1 MRNIIKGEVM
11 KRAFAILLLALG
23 YLMSFNTI
31 QAQELQCDV
40 RVNSNKVQ
48 GSDKTIYQN
57 LQTSLYEFINNTKF
71 TDINFRQAE
80 KIECSILVDV
90 LSREGNYFTAE
101 INLALRRPVYKSSYN
116 TPMFNYIDRKFY
128 FEYTDGQTLDF
139 NPNTYI
145 SNITSTIGFYVYLFL
160 GLDFDSFSPNGGDP
174 FFAIAETI
182 ANAAP
187 QDPGTE
193 NGWSSTGRQNRYAII
208 SDINNPTNQPLRQF
222 IYDYHRNGLDM
233 MAEKP
238 DQAQEGILNAIAQL
252 LGIYDR
258 NPMCYFL
265 QLIIES
271 KREEIIQVFSQGA
284 MKTRTEAANIMKTI
298 DPSQTSRYDDMLKNT
313 GKL

>member
-1 MRNIIKGEVM
+1 M
-11 KRAFAILLLALG
+11 KRLIATLFIAIVSLL
-23 YLMSFNTI
+23 SFSVL

-71 TDINFRQAE
+71 TEINFRQSE
-80 KIECSILVDV
+80 KIECSMLVDIT
-90 LSREGNYFTAE
+90 SREGNYFTAE

-160 GLDFDSFSPNGGDP
+160 GLDFDSFSRNGGDP

-182 ANAAP
+182 AHTAP

-208 SDINNPTNQPLRQF
+208 SDINNPTYESLRHF
-222 IYDYHRNGLDM
+222 LYEYHRLGLDM
-233 MAEKP
+233 MSENP
-238 DQAQEGILNAIAQL
+238 DQAREAIMGALHNLQT
-252 LGIYDR
+252 IYER

-265 QLIIES
+265 QLIVES
-271 KREEIIQVFSQGA
+271 KRDEVIQIFSQGNI
-284 MKTRTEAANIMKTI
+284 KVRTEVANVMKTI
-298 DPSQTSRYDDMLKNT
+298 DPSQTSRYEEMLQNR
-313 GKL
+313 GN

>member
-1 MRNIIKGEVM
+1 M
-11 KRAFAILLLALG
+11 KKVFATLLIVLG
-23 YLMSFNTI
+23 CMLSFSSL

-40 RVNSNKVQ
+40 RVSSNKVQ

-71 TDINFRQAE
+71 TEINFKQAE
-80 KIECSILVDV
+80 KIECSMLIDV
-90 LSREGNYFTAE
+90 TSREGNYFSAE
-101 INLALRRPVYKSSYN
+101 ISLALRRPVYKSNYS

-128 FEYTDGQTLDF
+128 FEYTDGQALDF

-187 QDPGTE
+187 QEVGAE

-208 SDINNPTNQPLRQF
+208 NDINNPTYQPLRQF
-222 IYDYHRNGLDM
+222 IYQYHRQGLDM

-238 DQAQEGILNAIAQL
+238 EEARESLLNAIAQL
-252 LGIYDR
+252 RTVYER
-258 NPMCYFL
+258 NSMCYFL
-265 QLIIES
+265 QLLIES
-271 KREEIIQVFSQGA
+271 KRDEIIQIFSQGD
-284 MKTRTEAANIMKTI
+284 MKIRTEASNIMKAI
-298 DPSQTSRYDDMLKNT
+298 DPSQTSRYEEMLQNT

>member
-1 MRNIIKGEVM
+1 M
-11 KRAFAILLLALG
+11 KRIFATLLIVIAYLLG
-23 YLMSFNTI
+23 FNYL
-31 QAQELQCDV
+31 QAQELHCDV
-40 RVNSNKVQ
+40 RVSSTKVQ

-80 KIECSILVDV
+80 KIEGSVLVDV

-101 INLALRRPVYKSSYN
+101 ISLALRRPVYKSNYS

-174 FFAIAETI
+174 FFAVAETI
-182 ANAAP
+182 AHAAP

-208 SDINNPTNQPLRQF
+208 SDINNPSNLPLRNF
-222 IYDYHRNGLDM
+222 LYEYHRSGLDM
-233 MAEKP
+233 MAEHP
-238 DQAQEGILNAIAQL
+238 DQGRDGVLNAISNLRAV
-252 LGIYDR
+252 YER

-265 QLIIES
+265 QLLIET
-271 KREEIIQVFSQGA
+271 KRDEIIQIFSEGE
-284 MKTRTEAANIMKTI
+284 MKIRVEAANIMKTV
-298 DPSQTSRYDDMLKNT
+298 DPSQASRYDAMLQNN
-313 GKL
+313 GR

>member
-1 MRNIIKGEVM
+1 M
-11 KRAFAILLLALG
+11 KRAFAILLIALG
-23 YLMSFNTI
+23 CLLSFNSI

-40 RVNSNKVQ
+40 RVSSNKVQ

-57 LQTSLYEFINNTKF
+57 LQNSLSEFINNTKF
-71 TDINFRQAE
+71 TEINFRQAE
-80 KIECSILVDV
+80 KIECSVLIDI

-101 INLALRRPVYKSSYN
+101 INLALRRPVFKSSYN

-182 ANAAP
+182 AHTAP
-187 QDPGTE
+187 QDPGNE

-208 SDINNPTNQPLRQF
+208 SDINNSTNQPLRQF
-222 IYDYHRNGLDM
+222 LYEYHRNGLDI

-238 DQAQEGILNAIAQL
+238 DQAREAMYNAIAQL
-252 LGIYDR
+252 QSVYER

-265 QLIIES
+265 QLLIES
-271 KREEIIQVFSQGA
+271 KRDEITQVFSQGD
-284 MKTRTEAANIMKTI
+284 MKIRTGVANVMKTI
-298 DPSQTSRYDDMLKNT
+298 DPSQTSRYDNMLQNT
-313 GKL
+313 GRQ

>member
-1 MRNIIKGEVM
+1 M
-11 KRAFAILLLALG
+11 KSVIATLLIAIGSLL
-23 YLMSFNTI
+23 SFNI
-31 QAQELQCDV
+31 LHAQELQCDV

-71 TDINFRQAE
+71 TEINFRQAE
-80 KIECSILVDV
+80 KIECSMLVDIT
-90 LSREGNYFTAE
+90 SREGNYFTAE

-182 ANAAP
+182 AHAAP

-208 SDINNPTNQPLRQF
+208 SDINNSTYEPLRRF
-222 IYDYHRNGLDM
+222 LYDYHRLGLDN

-238 DQAQEGILNAIAQL
+238 DQAREAMMNAIQQL
-252 LGIYDR
+252 EVIYER

-271 KREEIIQVFSQGA
+271 KRDEIIQVFSQGETKA
-284 MKTRTEAANIMKTI
+284 RTEVANIMKTI
-298 DPSQTSRYDDMLKNT
+298 DPSQASRYDEMLQNK
-313 GKL
+313 GF

>member
-1 MRNIIKGEVM
+1 M
-11 KRAFAILLLALG
+11 KRLIATLLIALG
-23 YLMSFNTI
+23 CLLVHNTL

-40 RVNSNKVQ
+40 RVSSNKVQ

-71 TDINFRQAE
+71 TEINFRQSE
-80 KIECSILVDV
+80 KIECSMLVDV
-90 LSREGNYFTAE
+90 TSREGNYFTAE
-101 INLALRRPVYKSSYN
+101 INLALRRPVYKSNYN
-116 TPMFNYIDRKFY
+116 TPMFNYLDRRFY

-160 GLDFDSFSPNGGDP
+160 GLDFDSFSLNGGDP

-182 ANAAP
+182 AHAAP

-208 SDINNPTNQPLRQF
+208 SDINNQTYQPLRQF
-222 IYDYHRNGLDM
+222 LYDYHRQGLDK

-238 DQAQEGILNAIAQL
+238 DDAREAILNALVQL
-252 LGIYDR
+252 QNIYER

-265 QLIIES
+265 QLLIES
-271 KREEIIQVFSQGA
+271 KRDEIIQIFSQGE
-284 MKTRTEAANIMKTI
+284 MKIRTEAANIMKTV
-298 DPSQTSRYDDMLKNT
+298 DPSQTSRYDEMLQNT
-313 GKL
+313 GR

>member
-1 MRNIIKGEVM
+1 M
-11 KRAFAILLLALG
+11 KRVFATLLIALG
-23 YLMSFNTI
+23 CLLSFSTM

-40 RVNSNKVQ
+40 RVSSNKVQ

-71 TDINFRQAE
+71 TEINFRQAE

-90 LSREGNYFTAE
+90 NSREGNYFTAE
-101 INLALRRPVYKSSYN
+101 ITLALRRPVYKSSYN
-116 TPMFNYIDRKFY
+116 TPMFNYIDRKFH

-139 NPNTYI
+139 NPNTYM

-160 GLDFDSFSPNGGDP
+160 GIDFDSFSLNGGDP

-182 ANAAP
+182 AHAAP
-187 QDPGTE
+187 QDPGSE

-208 SDINNPTNQPLRQF
+208 SDITSSTNQPLRQF
-222 IYDYHRNGLDM
+222 LYDYHRNGLDM
-233 MAEKP
+233 MTEKP
-238 DQAQEGILNAIAQL
+238 DQAREEMFNAISHLQSV
-252 LGIYDR
+252 YER

-271 KREEIIQVFSQGA
+271 KRDEIIQVFSQGD
-284 MKTRTEAANIMKTI
+284 MKLRTGVANVMKAI

>member
-1 MRNIIKGEVM
+1 M
-11 KRAFAILLLALG
+11 KKVFATLLIALG
-23 YLMSFNTI
+23 CLLSFNALH
-31 QAQELQCDV
+31 AQELQCDV

-57 LQTSLYEFINNTKF
+57 LQTSLYEFINNSKF
-71 TDINFRQAE
+71 TEINFKQAE
-80 KIECSILVDV
+80 KIECSILIDV
-90 LSREGNYFTAE
+90 TSREGNYFTAE
-101 INLALRRPVYKSSYN
+101 INLALRRPVYKSSYS
-116 TPMFNYIDRKFY
+116 TPMFNYIDRRFY

-187 QDPGTE
+187 QDPGSE
-193 NGWSSTGRQNRYAII
+193 NGWSTTGRQNRYAII
-208 SDINNPTNQPLRQF
+208 SDINNPTYHPLRQF
-222 IYDYHRNGLDM
+222 LYEYHRQGLDM
-233 MAEKP
+233 MTEKP
-238 DQAQEGILNAIAQL
+238 DEAREAMLSAIAQL
-252 LGIYDR
+252 RGVYER

-271 KREEIIQVFSQGA
+271 KRDEIIQVFSQGE
-284 MKTRTEAANIMKTI
+284 MKIRTEAANIMKAI
-298 DPSQTSRYDDMLKNT
+298 DPSQTSRYDEMLQNS
-313 GKL
+313 GR

>member
-1 MRNIIKGEVM
+1 M
-11 KRAFAILLLALG
+11 KRVFATLLIALG
-23 YLMSFNTI
+23 CLLSINTL

-57 LQTSLYEFINNTKF
+57 LQTSLYEFINNSKF
-71 TDINFRQAE
+71 TEINFKQSE
-80 KIECSILVDV
+80 KIECSILIDV
-90 LSREGNYFTAE
+90 TSREGNYFTAE
-101 INLALRRPVYKSSYN
+101 INLALRRPVYKSSYS
-116 TPMFNYIDRKFY
+116 TPMFNYIDRRFY

-187 QDPGTE
+187 QDPGSE
-193 NGWSSTGRQNRYAII
+193 NGWSTTGRQNRYAII
-208 SDINNPTNQPLRQF
+208 SDINNPTYQPLRQF
-222 IYDYHRNGLDM
+222 LYEYHRQGLDM
-233 MAEKP
+233 MTEKP
-238 DQAQEGILNAIAQL
+238 DEAREDMLAAITQL
-252 LGIYDR
+252 RGVYER

-265 QLIIES
+265 QLLIES
-271 KREEIIQVFSQGA
+271 KRDEIIQAFSEGN
-284 MKTRTEAANIMKTI
+284 MKIRTEVANIMKTI
-298 DPSQTSRYDDMLKNT
+298 DPSQSSRYDEMLQNP
-313 GKL
+313 GK